1 MTKDDDHV
9 EIDVIAL
16 PCWWVTLPPRPL
28 TGGVRQTQLPPLCPL
43 CPPCPLPSHLFPHLI
58 SCGVAIFTMNINIG
72 EPIFLTIIVYSYI
85 TFKMINAEQGAS
97 EVISETM
104 IHLPNWIE
112 LRAIRVAEKS
122 LHGL

>member
-1 MTKDDDHV
+1 MIKKWCTILKGCIFCPLPLSYHVLTIARGERLMTKDGDDV

-28 TGGVRQTQLPPLCPL
+28 TGGVRQTQLPPLSPL

-72 EPIFLTIIVYSYI
+72 EPIFLNIIVYSC
-85 TFKMINAEQGAS
+85 K
-97 EVISETM
+97 
-104 IHLPNWIE
+104 
-112 LRAIRVAEKS
+112 
-122 LHGL
+122 